1 VQAFRIAKTRHI
13 RDLSGIGAMLHG
25 GRWNRRNIPVVY
37 SSENRSLATVEFL
50 VHVSL
55 SIVPNDLSIACL
67 EIPDNVVSE
76 QISIND
82 LPENWREYPAPPE
95 LAKLGSEWALEKRS
109 LLLRVP
115 SVVVP
120 NEFNILINPRH
131 QEIYTVTLSRVERY
145 TFDSRLLRTRKSL
158 ERDK

>member
-1 VQAFRIAKTRHI
+1 MQAFRIAKTRHI

-25 GRWNRRNIPVVY
+25 GRWNCRNIPVVY
-37 SSENRSLATVEFL
+37 ASENRSLATVEFL

-131 QEIYTVTLSRVERY
+131 QEIYTVTISRVERH
-145 TFDSRLLRTRKSL
+145 TIDSRLLRTRKSL

>member
-13 RDLSGIGAMLHG
+13 HDLSGIGAMLYG
-25 GRWNRRNIPVVY
+25 GRWNHKNIPVVY
-37 SSENRSLATVEFL
+37 ASENRSLATVEFL
-50 VHVSL
+50 VHVPL

-67 EIPDNVVSE
+67 EIPDDIVSE
-76 QISIND
+76 QISMND
-82 LPENWREYPAPPE
+82 LPKNWREYPAPPE
-95 LAKLGSEWALEKRS
+95 LAKLGSAWALEKRS

-131 QEIYTVTLSRVERY
+131 QGIHIVTISRVERY
-145 TFDSRLLRTRKSL
+145 TFDSRLLRARKPL
-158 ERDK
+158 EKDK

>member
-1 VQAFRIAKTRHI
+1 
-13 RDLSGIGAMLHG
+13 
-25 GRWNRRNIPVVY
+25 
-37 SSENRSLATVEFL
+37 
-50 VHVSL
+50 
-55 SIVPNDLSIACL
+55 VPNDLSIACL

-82 LPENWREYPAPPE
+82 LPENWWEYPAPPE

-131 QEIYTVTLSRVERY
+131 QEIYTVTISRVERY